1 MAKIGILSQ
10 MVKHYT
16 GGRLYCWMIG
26 CSLAELGHDV
36 TIYVD
41 KPSLPFRRDFDLYL
55 QPKVEQRLIGG
66 IMGIP
71 KHDLFIGLPLMGANA
86 ACQLAMRHGVPAV
99 VCVLDVLPMMK
110 GVRDDNSP
118 ALRQS
123 FWQEMITLMQYS
135 GAYIFVLADT
145 NKKPCAKWTD
155 IPEERIFTVYPAVN
169 DRVIDTIPDGRR
181 EYRACFVS
189 RIDPHKKF
197 AHAVDAVKPF
207 GLGLDVVTAKADE
220 RMVQNR
226 KMDGYVRFHIGIP
239 DYEKFEIIKR
249 SLFLISGS
257 VFEGFGMFV
266 TEALACSTPVICYPL
281 PVFKEIVNG
290 SEFARYVYFAK
301 DRDGLTTE
309 AMRCISDGYAGAFPP
324 DTRFG
329 MNEMIVRL
337 GKIMNEIGI

>member
-1 MAKIGILSQ
+1 MSSVGVLSQ
-10 MVKHYT
+10 MTRHYA
-16 GGRLYCWMIG
+16 GGRVMCFQLCCALM
-26 CSLAELGHDV
+26 ELGFDV
-36 TIYVD
+36 TLYVD
-41 KPSLPFRRDFDLYL
+41 KKLLPFERDYEAYL

-66 IMGIP
+66 MMSIP

-99 VCVLDVLPMMK
+99 VCVLDVLPMMR

-135 GAYIFVLADT
+135 GAYVFVLADT
-145 NKKPCAKWTD
+145 NKKPCAQWMN
-155 IPEERIFTVYPAVN
+155 IPEKRIFTVYPAVN
-169 DRVIDTIPDGRR
+169 DRVIDAIPDGRR

-189 RIDPHKKF
+189 RLDPHKKF

-220 RMVQNR
+220 RIVQR
-226 KMDGYVRFHIGIP
+226 RQMDGYVHYHVGIS

-290 SEFARYVYFAK
+290 SEFERYVYFAK
-301 DRDGLTTE
+301 DREGLTTE
-309 AMRCISDGYAGAFPP
+309 AMRCLSDRYAGAFPP

-329 MNEMIVRL
+329 MNELIFRL
-337 GKIMNEIGI
+337 GNIMNQIGV